1 MRLQRLALGIL
12 AATALAWSSAT
23 VHAATITI
31 VNIDGAGEGFNDPTP
46 AAPVGGNPGT
56 TIGQQRLNVFQQ
68 AAAIWGA
75 LLPSAVE
82 IRVRAAFNPLSCN
95 ATSGTL
101 GSAGPAGLT
110 RDFPGAPFPGTWYH
124 IAEANRLSG
133 SDLLPANDDINATF
147 NSSVGSPTCL
157 TVGWYYG
164 FDHNEGTQIDLLP
177 VVIHE
182 LGHGLGFSTPT
193 SGSSGN
199 FNNGFP
205 GVFDHFL
212 LDLNTGLHWDAETAG
227 QRVASANACTRLV
240 WDGPSVTGASPGRL
254 GPLPLLRV
262 NAPGGIAGD
271 YPVGQAAFGTAL
283 TTGGLTGNVVLA
295 DDGTGTTSDACE
307 PIVNGAALAG
317 NIALVDRGTC
327 TFVIK
332 VKACQDAGAIAVIV
346 ADNAAGCP
354 PADLGGADPT
364 ITIPSVRVTQADG
377 NTLKAN
383 LAAGLNVTLI
393 KDPSLH
399 AGSDPMGHV
408 LMYTPS
414 TFSAGSSVS
423 HWDVTANPNLL
434 MEPAINSDLTSDVDL
449 TLNQMADIGWLD
461 IPVPAL
467 ASLGGVLARPDVVL
481 IQWVASQAQTRTWTL
496 YRRESGQPWSAIGI
510 PSVVGQS
517 LLAAED
523 RTVKPG
529 TRYDYR
535 LGSPGTNGVEEFT
548 SDVWVAVPSGLG
560 LALAG
565 AVQNPASSS
574 RMTLAFTLPTNDP
587 ARLTMT
593 NVAGKIIRSEDLSD
607 HAAGAHTYDLAS
619 GARLS
624 PGVYFIRLSQSGESV
639 LKSAVVVNN

>member
-1 MRLQRLALGIL
+1 VGRRLRSGPGPGLSSGWLGDHRPPGAFPGIRGGPHRGQRPPGLRLRSHPSRRRPSPDDAGARASAGGEIVMRLQRLALGIL
-12 AATALAWSSAT
+12 VATALAWSSAA

-46 AAPVGGNPGT
+46 AAPVGGDPGT
-56 TIGQQRLNVFQQ
+56 TIGQERLKVFQQ

-101 GSAGPAGLT
+101 GSAGPTGLT

-164 FDHNEGTQIDLLP
+164 FDHNEGTPIDLLP

-205 GVFDHFL
+205 GVLDHFL

-262 NAPGGIAGD
+262 NAPGGVAGD
-271 YPVGQAAFGTAL
+271 YPVGAAAFGPAL

-354 PADLGGADPT
+354 PADLGG
-364 ITIPSVRVTQADG
+364 
-377 NTLKAN
+377 
-383 LAAGLNVTLI
+383 
-393 KDPSLH
+393 
-399 AGSDPMGHV
+399 
-408 LMYTPS
+408 
-414 TFSAGSSVS
+414 
-423 HWDVTANPNLL
+423 
-434 MEPAINSDLTSDVDL
+434 
-449 TLNQMADIGWLD
+449 
-461 IPVPAL
+461 
-467 ASLGGVLARPDVVL
+467 
-481 IQWVASQAQTRTWTL
+481 
-496 YRRESGQPWSAIGI
+496 
-510 PSVVGQS
+510 
-517 LLAAED
+517 
-523 RTVKPG
+523 
-529 TRYDYR
+529 
-535 LGSPGTNGVEEFT
+535 
-548 SDVWVAVPSGLG
+548 
-560 LALAG
+560 
-565 AVQNPASSS
+565 
-574 RMTLAFTLPTNDP
+574 
-587 ARLTMT
+587 
-593 NVAGKIIRSEDLSD
+593 
-607 HAAGAHTYDLAS
+607 
-619 GARLS
+619 
-624 PGVYFIRLSQSGESV
+624 
-639 LKSAVVVNN
+639 